1 MKISY
6 VTMGFPAPTETFA
19 SNDVKAVQNKG
30 NTVNVYSLR
39 LKQKNHYGMIKERNL
54 VDIDINNLSFLE
66 IFLSPLILLCNPF
79 KTLSL
84 VAWLIKLEKSNLVHL
99 IKCLLLIPS
108 SIQIYN
114 KIKHDLP
121 DIVHL
126 FGTLPFNC
134 GYLIQRYSPGIA
146 MTTFLGAY
154 DLDINLSISKDVS
167 KASYVFTHSK
177 SNIAILKSRGIDESK
192 IKLVYRGVD
201 YNFIKECTKKIK
213 KNEKK
218 IVSAGRLIK
227 EKILI

>member
-54 VDIDINNLSFLE
+54 VDIDINNLSVLE

-126 FGTLPFNC
+126 FWGHYPSIV

-167 KASYVFTHSK
+167 K
-177 SNIAILKSRGIDESK
+177 
-192 IKLVYRGVD
+192 KLVMYLHIQRVTLL
-201 YNFIKECTKKIK
+201 F
-213 KNEKK
+213 
-218 IVSAGRLIK
+218 
-227 EKILI
+227 